1 MENTLKIAK
10 TSSQQFHSTLHR
22 YDGCQWTKIKIYNI
36 LKKVFQKHKNF
47 IKTLKTC
54 FKNPK
59 KEIFDQMP
67 CLDLDATSH
76 HPNVDGGCA
85 ATSVAF
91 GL

>member
-1 MENTLKIAK
+1 MRGPIGQNENSCK
-10 TSSQQFHSTLHR
+10 TSENSCKTSEIFWKTQ
-22 YDGCQWTKIKIYNI
+22 
-36 LKKVFQKHKNF
+36 KKVFKTSKSFQ
-47 IKTLKTC
+47 KTLKTC